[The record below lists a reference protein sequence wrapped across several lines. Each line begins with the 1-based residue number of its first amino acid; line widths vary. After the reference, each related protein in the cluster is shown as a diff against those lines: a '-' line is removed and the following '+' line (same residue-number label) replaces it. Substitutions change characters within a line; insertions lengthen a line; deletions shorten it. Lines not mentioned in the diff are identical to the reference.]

1 MAKTHKHRKNT
12 MNRINKFAT
21 KVIPAVGDGLNTV
34 GKTAK
39 GVAKKSLPVIE
50 KGVSAVYGTMVSGLD
65 LGIKGARSV
74 SKKISTMGKTSRRK
88 KRSNKSRSHK

>member
-1 MAKTHKHRKNT
+1 MAKTRKQRKNT

-21 KVIPAVGDGLNTV
+21 KVIPAVGYGLKTV

-39 GVAKKSLPVIE
+39 GVAKTSLPVVE
-50 KGVSAVYGTMVSGLD
+50 KGVSAVYRTMVSGLD

-74 SKKISTMGKTSRRK
+74 SKKISTIGKKSRRK
-88 KRSNKSRSHK
+88 RRSNKSRSF